1 VNAVRGWEAL
11 VRRPVLQDES
21 KSLELPE
28 SFLRHRMQRREILRM
43 VALAGTGAAAALV
56 FDGNSWARPLLSP
69 QSGQDT
75 QPNVDI
81 QTVQIPT
88 DDGNISGALMK
99 PTGAGKLPGLLM
111 VHADR
116 GLNNL
121 FLGFARKLAAD
132 GFVVLA
138 PDLLSRAGGSAKF
151 NFAQAGRETAQL
163 DPDSTVAD
171 VKASYNS
178 LAKDSGVDAQKI
190 SAVGFG
196 WGVWRV
202 FMLAQEV
209 PSLHRAV
216 VFFGTTPADGLD
228 KIRTPFFEHYA
239 QLDFRVTGNAIWTEK
254 VLGKN
259 FSYYVYPKTNQ
270 QFFYEG
276 TPDYNADAAALAW
289 KKTFEFLRS

>member
-1 VNAVRGWEAL
+1 MRDL
-11 VRRPVLQDES
+11 F
-21 KSLELPE
+21 E
-28 SFLRHRMQRREILRM
+28 SFALRGSFHGKRVGRRELLRTAGLLGIGSAAFLFGSPSWPS
-43 VALAGTGAAAALV
+43 ALA
-56 FDGNSWARPLLSP
+56 SP
-69 QSGQDT
+69 RRAQEAQPDLDT
-75 QPNVDI
+75 

-88 DDGNISGALMK
+88 GDGNISGLLLK
-99 PTGAGKLPGLLM
+99 PKAAGKLPGVLM

-121 FLGFARKLAAD
+121 FQGFARKLAAE

-151 NFAQAGRETAQL
+151 NFAQAGREIAQL
-163 DPDSTVAD
+163 DPDATVSD
-171 VKASYNS
+171 VKSSYDF
-178 LAKDSGVDAQKI
+178 LAKNPDVDAQKI

-202 FMLAQEV
+202 FMLAEQV
-209 PSLHRAV
+209 PTLYRAV

-254 VLGKN
+254 MLGKN
-259 FSYYVYPKTNQ
+259 FNYYVYPKTNQ
-270 QFFYEG
+270 QFFYDG
-276 TPDYNADAAALAW
+276 TPGYNTDAATLAW